1 MLTVSHGSN
10 LLHVLRFEVAY
21 RRLDSLSTADKV
33 IEVIEISKLWEYFMG
48 GKVFAVED
56 SKASNGSV
64 LKLYAFS
71 TK

>member
-1 MLTVSHGSN
+1 MLTVSHSSN
-10 LLHVLRFEVAY
+10 LLHVLRLEVAY
-21 RRLDSLSTADKV
+21 HHLDSLSTADKV
-33 IEVIEISKLWEYFMG
+33 EVIEISKLWEYFMG
-48 GKVFAVED
+48 CKVFAVED